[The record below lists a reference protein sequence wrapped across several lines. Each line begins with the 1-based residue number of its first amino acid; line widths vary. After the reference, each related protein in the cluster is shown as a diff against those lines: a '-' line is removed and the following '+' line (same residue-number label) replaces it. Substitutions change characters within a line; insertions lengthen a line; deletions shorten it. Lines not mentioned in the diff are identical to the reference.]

1 MAYVSTPLAKE
12 LVIDSIV
19 TIHYFEYPCDFIF
32 HGESH
37 DFWEFLYVDR
47 GRICVQAGGES
58 HTLGPGEVIFHEPCE
73 FHAFQ
78 STGERPPNLVVMSF
92 LSDSPFLDYFRH
104 GVFRLTPNERVII
117 SRIIAA
123 ALDCFS
129 TPLNVPSIEKVEL
142 RADRLAGSPQL
153 ISLYLEQFLLTIYHT
168 RNRMQAVEKRLH
180 LSESESQLS
189 EEKMLDQIVKY
200 MKGHVTE
207 KLTLHDLCTLFSLS
221 RATLEALFQKEKE
234 MGAIAYFNM
243 LKIDRAKELLRGEA
257 MNITELSYYL
267 SFSSLQYF
275 SRQFKASTG
284 MSPREYAC
292 SVKGTAQSLKNSVPH
307 YYSAPAAA
315 PKP

>member
-1 MAYVSTPLAKE
+1 MAYVSTYLKKE

-19 TIHYFEYPCDFIF
+19 TIHYFEYPCDFVF

-37 DFWEFLYVDR
+37 AFWEFLYVDR
-47 GRICVQAGGES
+47 GSICVQAGDKS

-78 STGERPPNLVVMSF
+78 ATGEKPPNLVVMSF
-92 LSDSPFLDYFRH
+92 LSDSPFLDYFRN

-123 ALDCFS
+123 AKDCFS

-142 RADRLAGSPQL
+142 REDRPAGYPQL

-168 RNRMQAVEKRLH
+168 RSRMQALDKHLH
-180 LSESESQLS
+180 LSEDEEQLS
-189 EEKMLDQIVKY
+189 GEKVLGQIVKY
-200 MKGHVTE
+200 MESHLTE
-207 KLTLHDLCTLFSLS
+207 KLTIQDLCTLFSLS
-221 RATLEALFQKEKE
+221 RATLEGLFHKEKE

-243 LKIDRAKELLRGEA
+243 LKIDKAKELLRGEA

-275 SRQFKASTG
+275 SRQFKLATG
-284 MSPREYAC
+284 MSPREYVS
-292 SVKGTAQSLKNSVPH
+292 SVKGIAQSLKNSGPH
-307 YYSAPAAA
+307 YYRISRNSL
-315 PKP
+315 